1 MSTPHGGTRNTTR
14 DLLFAVQVRVGS
26 FKILGWDSVRG
37 AFEIVDQWSESETL
51 STALGANANV
61 RTVSSLAAHHYQ
73 APSTHDRNLLGRVV
87 AIAPLPHPLVLGS
100 VVVQG
105 RLPHAEMDGP
115 VVAHGP
121 LAQARMVD
129 PVLAQKSLVHALLL
143 GSVVVH
149 APLAHVLLLGSVVA
163 LAPLALLGVAD
174 PVAAQHLPTHSR
186 ACSATSHPTAP
197 PGFPPE
203 PSSRTRLSRPRVLD
217 ASLVPVQEP

>member
-1 MSTPHGGTRNTTR
+1 MAVPEIRRETFS
-14 DLLFAVQVRVGS
+14 LLFKSESAALRLS
-26 FKILGWDSVRG
+26 DWDSARG

-73 APSTHDRNLLGRVV
+73 APSTHGRNLLDHVV

-100 VVVQG
+100 VVAQG

-129 PVLAQKSLVHALLL
+129 PVLAQTSLVHALLL
-143 GSVVVH
+143 GSVVV
-149 APLAHVLLLGSVVA
+149 HVLLLGSVVA